1 MLPGAALRQK
11 CGYDMMNKS
20 VECIKIIRTFNG
32 TKNSEKFKISGLRNM
47 ILYRKSYLKQE
58 DLLMN
63 KITKTA
69 VGTSV
74 ASLILLG
81 IVILSGVSYPAHLFT
96 YGTGTGLIFLF
107 VSIFLFVVG
116 WGRDFSAA
124 VKQQNKYGVLTLV
137 GAAILVILPVLVKYC
152 LN

>member
-1 MLPGAALRQK
+1 
-11 CGYDMMNKS
+11 
-20 VECIKIIRTFNG
+20 
-32 TKNSEKFKISGLRNM
+32 
-47 ILYRKSYLKQE
+47 
-58 DLLMN
+58 MN

-96 YGTGTGLIFLF
+96 YGTGTGFILLF
-107 VSIFLFVVG
+107 VSIFLFVGG

-124 VKQQNKYGVLTLV
+124 VKQQNKYGILTLV
-137 GAAILVILPVLVKYC
+137 GAAILVILPVFVKYC

>member
-1 MLPGAALRQK
+1 
-11 CGYDMMNKS
+11 
-20 VECIKIIRTFNG
+20 
-32 TKNSEKFKISGLRNM
+32 
-47 ILYRKSYLKQE
+47 
-58 DLLMN
+58 MN

-81 IVILSGVSYPAHLFT
+81 IVILSGSSHPAYLFT
-96 YGTGTGLIFLF
+96 YGTGSALILMF

-116 WGRDFSAA
+116 WGRDFSIA
-124 VKQQNKYGVLTLV
+124 VKQQNKYGILTLV